1 MIGYDGK
8 PVSSSGKG
16 SKARHADQKQYDK
29 NYDAINWGRGKR
41 AHKPTSSSLRY
52 KKDYPQ

>member
-8 PVSSSGKG
+8 PVSTGGKG
-16 SKARHADQKQYDK
+16 SKPRYADKKQYDK

>member
-16 SKARHADQKQYDK
+16 SKARPADKKQYDK